1 MDYKFRRE
9 PGAFVSCGRLCS
21 VVLYQVNDDTKRK
34 CLSLKFCKI
43 LFFQNFTMK
52 IAVTPRTLEFL
63 IRQGNGVLDIVAPE
77 VFYQIMMFLQPKDLR
92 VCMCVSKKWKV
103 RRKCVCTCL
112 SSALSHFVEDM
123 NTRQRLSFSFPELRY
138 SL

>member
-1 MDYKFRRE
+1 
-9 PGAFVSCGRLCS
+9 
-21 VVLYQVNDDTKRK
+21 
-34 CLSLKFCKI
+34 
-43 LFFQNFTMK
+43 MK

-123 NTRQRLSFSFPELRY
+123 NTRQRLSFSFLNFDTVFKNSTPEKVSKKLWN
-138 SL
+138 